1 MSLTEFLVYCDIV
14 LNKIIVCMKRFS
26 ILAVLAVLAAL
37 AVSCGGSG
45 KKLLPN
51 VSGKAGE
58 VIVVINQGEW
68 EGEVGDGIRT
78 LLASDCPFLPQKE
91 PLYTLVNITPSNF
104 TNIFQIHRNL
114 LLVDVDHKTDS
125 SRVEYRTDVWAS
137 PQCVISVIAKD
148 SDTALSLIEEQGK
161 TIQSMLE
168 QAERDRIIANSKLYE
183 ETSLRPVVN
192 QFIGGSPYFPAGY
205 KLKKQ
210 TGDFMWI
217 AYDTQILQDIFIYKY
232 PAEGKDD
239 FSAENLVAKRNEFLK
254 NNVPGMFE
262 NTYMTTSNI
271 TMPSVEYMKYKG
283 RSFAEMRGFWE
294 VYNDYMGGPFVS
306 HAFYS
311 QDGKEIIVLEAF
323 VYAPKY
329 DKRNYLR
336 EVESIL
342 YSFEWNN
349 SSRKK

>member
-1 MSLTEFLVYCDIV
+1 MVT
-14 LNKIIVCMKRFS
+14 
-26 ILAVLAVLAAL
+26 VLAMT
-37 AVSCGGSG
+37 AVSCSGSG
-45 KKLLPN
+45 QKLLPN

-68 EGEVGDGIRT
+68 EGEAGEEIRT

-91 PLYTLVNITPSNF
+91 PLYTLVNINPSNF
-104 TNIFQIHRNL
+104 SNIFQIHRNL
-114 LLVDVDHKTDS
+114 LLVDIDHNVDS
-125 SRVEYRTDVWAS
+125 ARVVFRSDVWAS
-137 PQCVISVIAKD
+137 PQCVINVEAPD
-148 SDTALSLIEEQGK
+148 SESAVKLLEDRGRD
-161 TIQSMLE
+161 IQTMLE
-168 QAERDRIIANSKLYE
+168 QAERDRIIANSKKYE
-183 ETSLRPVVN
+183 ESYLRLAVN
-192 QFIGGSPYFPAGY
+192 KFIGGSPYFPAGY
-205 KLKKQ
+205 KIKKQ
-210 TGDFMWI
+210 TDDFLWI
-217 AYDTQILQDIFIYKY
+217 AYDTQILQDVFIYKY
-232 PAEGKDD
+232 PAGGEDD
-239 FSAENLVAKRNEFLK
+239 FSPENLVARRNEFMK

-271 TMPSVEYMKYKG
+271 TMPSVEYLKYKG
-283 RSFAEMRGFWE
+283 RDFAEMRGFWE

-306 HAFYS
+306 HSFYS
-311 QDGKEIIVLEAF
+311 PDGKEIITMEAF

>member
-1 MSLTEFLVYCDIV
+1 MK
-14 LNKIIVCMKRFS
+14 KIPG
-26 ILAVLAVLAAL
+26 LAVLAAISLL
-37 AVSCGGSG
+37 AVSCGDGG
-45 KKLLPN
+45 TRLLPN

-58 VIVVINQGEW
+58 VIIVIDQNVW
-68 EGEVGDGIRT
+68 EGEVGDGLRT

-91 PLYTLVNITPSNF
+91 PLYTLVNIAPSNF

-114 LLVDVDHKTDS
+114 LLVDIDHKIDS

-137 PQCVISVIAKD
+137 PQCVINMAASD
-148 SDTALSLIEEQGK
+148 SDAAMELIKTQGR
-161 TIQSMLE
+161 TIQNMLE
-168 QAERDRIIANSKLYE
+168 QAERDRIIANSKKYE
-183 ETSLRPVVN
+183 ESSLRPVVN
-192 QFIGGSPYFPAGY
+192 RFVGGSPYFPAGY
-205 KLKKQ
+205 KIKKQ
-210 TGDFMWI
+210 TDDFLWI

-232 PAEGKDD
+232 PATGEDD
-239 FSAENLVAKRNEFLK
+239 FSTANLVAKRNEFMK

-271 TMPSVEYMKYKG
+271 TVPSVEYLKYKG
-283 RSFAEMRGFWE
+283 MDFAEMRGFWE
-294 VYNDYMGGPFVS
+294 VFNDYMGGPFVS
-306 HAFYS
+306 HSFYS
-311 QDGKEIIVLEAF
+311 QDGSEIITLEAF

-349 SSRKK
+349 SDRKK

>member
-1 MSLTEFLVYCDIV
+1 
-14 LNKIIVCMKRFS
+14 MKNLH
-26 ILAVLAVLAAL
+26 IMAVLAAAALL
-37 AVSCGGSG
+37 AASCGGNG

-58 VIVVINQGEW
+58 VIVVINQSEW
-68 EGEVGDGIRT
+68 EGELGEGIRE

-91 PLYTLVNITPSNF
+91 PLYTLVNISPSNF

-114 LLVDVDHKTDS
+114 LLVNIDHNVDS
-125 SRVEYRTDVWAS
+125 ARVEYRTDVWAH
-137 PQCVISVIAKD
+137 PQCVINIAASD
-148 SDTALSLIEEQGK
+148 SGTALSLIESQGK
-161 TIQSMLE
+161 TIQGMLE
-168 QAERDRIIANSKLYE
+168 QAERDRIIANSKQYE
-183 ETSLRPVVN
+183 ESSLRPVVN
-192 QFIGGSPYFPAGY
+192 KFAGGSPYFPAGY

-210 TGDFMWI
+210 TDDFMWI
-217 AYDTQILQDIFIYKY
+217 AYDTQILQDIFVYKY
-232 PAEGKDD
+232 PASGKDD
-239 FSAENLVAKRNEFLK
+239 FTPENLVAKRNEFLK

-271 TMPSVEYMKYKG
+271 TMPSVEYLKYKG
-283 RSFAEMRGFWE
+283 REFAEMRGFWE

-349 SSRKK
+349 SERKN

>member
-1 MSLTEFLVYCDIV
+1 MKKGIILSLVT
-14 LNKIIVCMKRFS
+14 
-26 ILAVLAVLAAL
+26 VLAMT
-37 AVSCGGSG
+37 AVSCSGSG
-45 KKLLPN
+45 QKLLPN

-68 EGEVGDGIRT
+68 EGEAGEEIRT

-91 PLYTLVNITPSNF
+91 PLYTLVNINPSNF
-104 TNIFQIHRNL
+104 SNIFQIHRNL
-114 LLVDVDHKTDS
+114 LLVDIDHNVDS
-125 SRVEYRTDVWAS
+125 ARVVFRSDVWAS
-137 PQCVISVIAKD
+137 PQCVINVEAPD
-148 SDTALSLIEEQGK
+148 SESAVKLLEDRGRD
-161 TIQSMLE
+161 IQTMLE
-168 QAERDRIIANSKLYE
+168 QAERDRIIANSKKYE
-183 ETSLRPVVN
+183 ESSLRPAVN
-192 QFIGGSPYFPAGY
+192 KFIGGSPYFPAGY
-205 KLKKQ
+205 KIKKQ
-210 TGDFMWI
+210 TDDFLWI
-217 AYDTQILQDIFIYKY
+217 AYDTQILQDVFIYKY
-232 PAEGKDD
+232 PAGGEDD
-239 FSAENLVAKRNEFLK
+239 FSPENLVARRNEFMK

-271 TMPSVEYMKYKG
+271 TMPSVEYLKYKG
-283 RSFAEMRGFWE
+283 RDFAEMRGFWE

-306 HAFYS
+306 HSFYS
-311 QDGKEIIVLEAF
+311 PDGKEIITMEAF

>member
-1 MSLTEFLVYCDIV
+1 MSKGF
-14 LNKIIVCMKRFS
+14 
-26 ILAVLAVLAAL
+26 ILSLMAAVSML
-37 AVSCGGSG
+37 AVSCNGSG
-45 KKLLPN
+45 QKLLPN

-68 EGEVGDGIRT
+68 EGEVGESIRT

-91 PLYTLVNITPSNF
+91 PLYTLVNINPSNF

-114 LLVDVDHKTDS
+114 LLVDIDNNTDS
-125 SRVEYRTDVWAS
+125 SRVVFRTDVWAS
-137 PQCVISVIAKD
+137 PQCVINVMAKD
-148 SDTALSLIEEQGK
+148 SEQALKLLEEQGR
-161 TIQSMLE
+161 TIQTMLE
-168 QAERDRIIANSKLYE
+168 QAERDRIIANSKKYE
-183 ETSLRPVVN
+183 EASLRPIVN
-192 QFIGGSPYFPAGY
+192 KFAGGSPYFPAGY
-205 KLKKQ
+205 KMKKQ
-210 TGDFMWI
+210 TDDFLWI

-232 PAEGKDD
+232 PAAGEDD
-239 FSAENLVAKRNEFLK
+239 FSPENLVARRNEFMK

-271 TMPSVEYMKYKG
+271 SMPSVEYLDFRG
-283 RSFAEMRGFWE
+283 RAFAEMRGFWE

-306 HAFYS
+306 HSFYS
-311 QDGKEIIVLEAF
+311 QDGKEIITLEAF

-336 EVESIL
+336 EVESII

-349 SSRKK
+349 SGRKK

>member
-1 MSLTEFLVYCDIV
+1 
-14 LNKIIVCMKRFS
+14 MKKFHMMA
-26 ILAVLAVLAAL
+26 LLAAISM
-37 AVSCGGSG
+37 AVISCGGNG

-58 VIVVINQGEW
+58 VIVVINQAEW
-68 EGEVGDGIRT
+68 EGEVGEELRT

-91 PLYTLVNITPSNF
+91 PLYTLVNITPADFS
-104 TNIFQIHRNL
+104 NIFQIHRNL
-114 LLVDVDHKTDS
+114 LLVDINPAVDS
-125 SRVEYRTDVWAS
+125 SRVVFRSDVWAS
-137 PQCVISVIAKD
+137 PQCVINVLAKD
-148 SDTALSLIEEQGK
+148 SDAALSLLRNDGRN
-161 TIQSMLE
+161 IQTMLE
-168 QAERDRIIANSKLYE
+168 QAERDRIITNSKKYE
-183 ETSLRPVVN
+183 ESSLRPIVCK
-192 QFIGGSPYFPAGY
+192 FAGGSPYFPVGY

-210 TGDFMWI
+210 TDDFLWI
-217 AYDTQILQDIFIYKY
+217 AYDTQILQDVFVYKF
-232 PAEGKDD
+232 PATGKDD
-239 FSAENLVAKRNEFLK
+239 FSPENLVTKRNEFLK

-271 TMPSVEYMKYKG
+271 TMPSVEYLKYKG
-283 RSFAEMRGFWE
+283 LDFAEMRGFWE

-311 QDGKEIIVLEAF
+311 QDGKEIIVLEGF

-349 SSRKK
+349 SGRKD